1 MTNAVTR
8 TVLNIAGAQG
18 GCAVSSCPVTGVIAS
33 IILSAGVLL
42 GFIILLPVSAGA
54 RMTVHRSPLCR
65 VC

>member
-1 MTNAVTR
+1 MTTTATR
-8 TVLNIAGAQG
+8 AFLSSIGAQG
-18 GCAVSSCPVTGVIAS
+18 GCAVSSCPLTGIIAS

-42 GFIILLPVSAGA
+42 GFIILLPAAAGT